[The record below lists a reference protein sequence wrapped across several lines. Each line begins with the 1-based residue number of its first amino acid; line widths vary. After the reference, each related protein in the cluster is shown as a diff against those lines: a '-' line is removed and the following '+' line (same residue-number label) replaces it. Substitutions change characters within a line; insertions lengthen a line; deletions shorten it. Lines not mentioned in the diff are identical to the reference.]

1 MGTHRCLSAQL
12 ARAEA
17 EIALSQ
23 LLARFPTLLL
33 AVPRDQLTW
42 QPTRLVR
49 TLTSLPLSVGARV
62 NFG

>member
-33 AVPRDQLTW
+33 AVPRDQLT
-42 QPTRLVR
+42 
-49 TLTSLPLSVGARV
+49 
-62 NFG
+62 